1 MSYRPF
7 NPSAALQPFVKNLWV
22 LDECQERY
30 NREPIMPDSYVQC
43 VVTCGAPL
51 VWMRSDGRP
60 VELPAVFV
68 IGLQPAPLRLHA
80 SGHCQLVGI
89 QCYAWAAPALLDGR
103 GLDAGRPLLA
113 ASRAWQRLGLHLAGR
128 LRSAGAAAAIADA
141 QDYLERNA
149 PFATTS
155 ALGAL
160 PDAGAQLYA
169 ADGNIAIRGLA
180 AGAAL
185 SLSQLER
192 QFRQAAGVAPKAL
205 ARLIRF
211 ERARDALVAAPLTA
225 QAALAHDLGY
235 TDQSHFVRDFKQFAA
250 CTPGRFAA
258 EVRAMA

>member
-1 MSYRPF
+1 MSYQPF
-7 NPSAALQPFVKNLWV
+7 KPVAALQPFVQNLWV
-22 LDECQERY
+22 LDESQDRY
-30 NREPIMPDSYVQC
+30 NREPILPDSYVQC

-51 VWMRSDGRP
+51 AWLRGDGRA
-60 VELPAVFV
+60 VDLPAVFV
-68 IGLQPAPLRLHA
+68 IGLQPEPLRLRA
-80 SGHCQLVGI
+80 SGHCLLIGI

-103 GLDAGRPLLA
+103 ELAAGRPVLA
-113 ASRAWQRLGLHLAGR
+113 ASRAWQRLGPHLAGR
-128 LRSAGAAAAIADA
+128 LRMAGAAAAIADA
-141 QDYLERNA
+141 EDYLERNA
-149 PFATTS
+149 LFAPS
-155 ALGAL
+155 SVLGAL
-160 PDAGAQLYA
+160 PAAGAQLYA
-169 ADGNIAIRGLA
+169 ADGTTPIRALA

-235 TDQSHFVRDFKQFAA
+235 TDQAHFVRDFKQFAA

-258 EVRAMA
+258 AVRART